1 MPKTEPL
8 VPLLDAL
15 NDLVAWF
22 QAAHVS
28 GVVIGGVA
36 ASLLGR
42 PRVTRDVDAMV
53 FVSEA
58 EWAGFLSLGAKFG
71 FVPRRADAIEFAK
84 MARVLLVQHGASGID
99 VDVVFGALPF
109 EEEALARAVQVEIRG
124 IRVPLPSPEDLIIMK
139 AVAHRPRDLAD
150 IESVM
155 DAHPTLDIGRIRRW
169 VREFANALE
178 MPDIFDDTNKILNL
192 HEARK
197 GEK

>member
-84 MARVLLVQHGASGID
+84 MARVLLVQHSASGID

-109 EEEALARAVQVEIRG
+109 EEETLARAVQVEISG
-124 IRVPLPSPEDLIIMK
+124 IHVPLPSPEDLIIMK

-192 HEARK
+192 HETHK
-197 GEK
+197 GKK